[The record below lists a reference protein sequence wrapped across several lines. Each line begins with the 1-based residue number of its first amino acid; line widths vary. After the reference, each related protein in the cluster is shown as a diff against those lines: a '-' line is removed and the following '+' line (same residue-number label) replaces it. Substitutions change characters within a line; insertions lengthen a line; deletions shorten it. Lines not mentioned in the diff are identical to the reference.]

1 MSPAKPHKDDDRQRL
16 GHLLWEVSART
27 SLLAEAALAP
37 TPLTPSSSGVLDTIS
52 EAPGTTIAEMARIW
66 PTSAQNI
73 SQAVARLER
82 LGFLE
87 RRLPDRGRGVA
98 LFITDA
104 GERARADAN
113 ARKYA
118 LDAELADALGADRYE
133 QLVEL
138 LTEARKAFTALEA
151 ERRAAR

>member
-1 MSPAKPHKDDDRQRL
+1 MSAAKPRKDDDRQRL

-37 TPLTPSSSGVLDTIS
+37 TALAPSSSGVLDTIS
-52 EAPGTTIAEMARIW
+52 EAPGTTIAEMARAW

-73 SQAVARLER
+73 SQTVARLER

-98 LFITDA
+98 LFITEA

-113 ARKYA
+113 ARKSA
-118 LDAELADALGADRYE
+118 LDDELAQALGAENYA
-133 QLVEL
+133 QLVAL
-138 LTEARKAFTALEA
+138 LKHARTVVTALDT
-151 ERRAAR
+151 ERRSTR